1 MTPINKG
8 LVVSG
13 HKEAS
18 KAGIEILNKGGNA
31 IDAAIAASAALA
43 VSIPNMNGL
52 GGDSIALWFDQK
64 KNKVITINGS
74 GKSPSKAT
82 IKYFKSK
89 KYKKIPR
96 RGPLSISIPG
106 IVHAWDQSLKKYG
119 TKTLKE
125 VLNPAIK
132 LAKNG
137 IKVDKYLK
145 NFFEGSVYKSLIKK
159 KNIYQ
164 TFMGI
169 KKNIMLGQK

>member
-82 IKYFKSK
+82 IKYFKSN
-89 KYKKIPR
+89 KYYKLYEARNKAVSKAK
-96 RGPLSISIPG
+96 GNFLCFL
-106 IVHAWDQSLKKYG
+106 D
-119 TKTLKE
+119 TLKYFC
-125 VLNPAIK
+125 K
-132 LAKNG
+132 
-137 IKVDKYLK
+137 
-145 NFFEGSVYKSLIKK
+145 
-159 KNIYQ
+159 
-164 TFMGI
+164 
-169 KKNIMLGQK
+169 